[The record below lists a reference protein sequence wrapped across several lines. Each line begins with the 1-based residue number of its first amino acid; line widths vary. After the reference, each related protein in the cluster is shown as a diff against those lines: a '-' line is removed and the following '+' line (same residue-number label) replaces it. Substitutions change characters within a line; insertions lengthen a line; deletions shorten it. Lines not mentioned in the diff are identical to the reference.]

1 MKYIEKFLIIAVISF
16 LGELLN
22 YIIPLPV
29 PGSIYGFL
37 ILFILLVLKVIKVD
51 EIRPVTDFLLSIMP
65 ITFIGPG
72 VGLIVS
78 AGELKS
84 MAIPALISI
93 TAGTA
98 VILSIVSLVVEIVLK
113 RDSKP
118 KKPKQKTK

>member
-98 VILSIVSLVVEIVLK
+98 VILSIVSLVVEMVLK
-113 RDSKP
+113 RDSKS

>member
-1 MKYIEKFLIIAVISF
+1 MKYIQKFLIIAVISF

-98 VILSIVSLVVEIVLK
+98 VVLGVVSLVVEIVLK
-113 RDSKP
+113 RDSKS
-118 KKPKQKTK
+118 KKP